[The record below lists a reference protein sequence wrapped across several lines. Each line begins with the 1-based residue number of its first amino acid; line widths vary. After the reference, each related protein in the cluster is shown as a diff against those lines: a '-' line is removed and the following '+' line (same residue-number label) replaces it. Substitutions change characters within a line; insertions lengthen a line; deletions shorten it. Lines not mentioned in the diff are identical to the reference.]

1 MLDRFLT
8 ARGGVRP
15 LPSGAT
21 LAFAALMA
29 LILVTLAMMQG
40 TLLGIVALAAVLG
53 VGAVAL
59 HRGRREREAEDALRD
74 AYDLLEERV
83 RQRTTELQD
92 ANARLEAAVAD
103 REVLL
108 KEVQHR
114 VKNNLQVICSLL
126 RLQSARLDER
136 SRHGFD
142 ESLRRIQSMSLLHD
156 LLYRSEQPARI
167 NYAQY
172 LRALCDQLARASGPT
187 AVRMTV
193 EAEDWDLDVDQVT
206 PLALI
211 ASELVSNALHHAFP
225 DNHAGEVA
233 VRLVRENGG
242 MRLSIQDNGVGLPPD
257 QPFPGDRRR
266 RGLGLVLVQALAQQA
281 GAKVQ
286 LDRGNGTHFTL
297 TIPAA
302 GERGRVSAHPTG

>member
-1 MLDRFLT
+1 MPDPVLT
-8 ARGGVRP
+8 GRGGPRP
-15 LPSGAT
+15 LPSAFS

-29 LILVTLAMMQG
+29 LILVSLAMMQD
-40 TLLGIVALAAVLG
+40 TILGILALAAVLG

-74 AYDLLEERV
+74 SYDLLEERV

-156 LLYRSEQPARI
+156 LLYRSDQPARI

-172 LRALCDQLARASGPT
+172 LRALCDQLARAGGPSP
-187 AVRMTV
+187 VRLTV

-225 DNHAGEVA
+225 DNHAGEVM
-233 VRLVRENGG
+233 VRLARDETGMTLSVR
-242 MRLSIQDNGVGLPPD
+242 DNGVGLPPD

-281 GAKVQ
+281 GAKVR
-286 LDRGNGTHFTL
+286 LDRESGTHFAL
-297 TIPAA
+297 TVPAA
-302 GERGRVSAHPTG
+302 NERGRISPHPPA